1 MGNVAEDA
9 SAGSRLNCYSLH
21 PMSRGCRAAAAAI
34 SFLVVSTALAGEP
47 PADDPTA
54 DLSAR
59 LDRIEATLARLES
72 ARDPAR
78 WLNDRRAAA
87 IRTLVQD
94 ILADAESRAAQLDDG
109 SGWDKGFVVRSDDG
123 NFLIRANLLFQL
135 RFAFNHRNHDTSDG
149 TRWGFEVR
157 RARIIASGHI
167 VDPTL
172 TYKMS
177 VALTTGQIRDAYINK
192 NLGGGFELRAGQ
204 FKLPFLREFL
214 VSATK
219 QQAAQRSLIAA
230 SDNAGRSEGVQVS
243 YQGERWRFAGALSD
257 GLNATGIPSLS
268 PDTRIAVTGRVE
280 FVAAGEWS
288 RFAALT
294 SPPESGT
301 GVLLGGA
308 VHYQKRDAGA
318 PLIHTQQLLWTAD
331 VSIQL
336 GGANLFGYV
345 VGNRLSGDGVTPD
358 ATRLAVVLQGGVY
371 VTPIWEVFGRYEW
384 AKPDTVGESD
394 LSLLTAGFNC
404 YLHGQQLRWTTDV
417 GVGLKP
423 VSATFANGSANWLED
438 QPGRD
443 GQVVVRSQF
452 QLLF

>member
-1 MGNVAEDA
+1 
-9 SAGSRLNCYSLH
+9 
-21 PMSRGCRAAAAAI
+21 
-34 SFLVVSTALAGEP
+34 
-47 PADDPTA
+47 
-54 DLSAR
+54 
-59 LDRIEATLARLES
+59 
-72 ARDPAR
+72 
-78 WLNDRRAAA
+78 
-87 IRTLVQD
+87 
-94 ILADAESRAAQLDDG
+94 
-109 SGWDKGFVVRSDDG
+109 
-123 NFLIRANLLFQL
+123 
-135 RFAFNHRNHDTSDG
+135 
-149 TRWGFEVR
+149 
-157 RARIIASGHI
+157 
-167 VDPTL
+167 
-172 TYKMS
+172 MS
-177 VALTTGQIRDAYINK
+177 VALTTGQIRDAYVNK
-192 NLGGGFELRAGQ
+192 NLGGGVEVRVGQ
-204 FKLPFLREFL
+204 FKLPVIREFL

-219 QQAAQRSLIAA
+219 QQAAHRSLIAA

-257 GLNATGIPSLS
+257 GVNATGIPSLS

-318 PLIHTQQLLWTAD
+318 PLIHAQQLLWTAD

-417 GVGLKP
+417 GVGLNP
-423 VSATFANGSANWLED
+423 VTATFANGSANWLAD

>member
-1 MGNVAEDA
+1 MSPVCRTAVVAA
-9 SAGSRLNCYSLH
+9 S
-21 PMSRGCRAAAAAI
+21 
-34 SFLVVSTALAGEP
+34 FVVASSALAREP
-47 PADDPTA
+47 PVDDPTA
-54 DLSAR
+54 DLNAR
-59 LDRIEATLARLES
+59 LDRIEATLDRLEF
-72 ARDPAR
+72 ARGPAR
-78 WLNDRRAAA
+78 WLHDRRAAE
-87 IRTLVQD
+87 IRTLVED
-94 ILADAESRAAQLDDG
+94 ILADAESRAARLDDAAG
-109 SGWDKGFVVRSDDG
+109 SGWDKGFVVRSADG

-135 RFAFNHRNHDTSDG
+135 RFAFNHRNHSTADG

-157 RARIIASGHI
+157 RARIITSGHI

-177 VALTTGQIRDAYINK
+177 VALTTGQIRDAYVNK
-192 NLGGGFELRAGQ
+192 NLGGGFELRVGQ

-219 QQAAQRSLIAA
+219 QQAAHRSLIAA

-257 GLNATGIPSLS
+257 GVNATGIPSLS

-294 SPPESGT
+294 SPRESGT
-301 GVLLGGA
+301 GVLLGAA
-308 VHYQKRDAGA
+308 VHLQRRDAGA
-318 PLIHTQQLLWTAD
+318 PLSHAEQLLWTAD

-345 VGNRLSGDGVTPD
+345 VGHRLSID
-358 ATRLAVVLQGGVY
+358 AVSVDASRLAAVFQGGVY

-423 VSATFANGSANWLED
+423 VSVTFADGSANWLAD

-443 GQVVVRSQF
+443 GQVVVRSQL